1 MSAQDLTDPLL
12 AEIGGAVFQLRRVW
26 SRPDMMRKVRE
37 QTGSQPLQ
45 ASNLMVVHAIAHL
58 TGETHEAQ
66 ARETQARE
74 GKARE
79 GKAREA
85 QAREAQAREAQA
97 REAEALGEVT
107 VGAVAERLEIDPST
121 ASRLVGHAIDAGLVS
136 RRPSPTDARRA
147 NLQLTEAGERVKQV
161 SHRFR
166 MAYLANLME
175 DWAEEEKAEF
185 ARLLTRFTDAVARCP
200 LGLEGI
206 GKIFEEAGAR

>member
-74 GKARE
+74 VRARE
-79 GKAREA
+79 GKAREGK
-85 QAREAQAREAQA
+85 AREAQA

>member
-74 GKARE
+74 VRARE
-79 GKAREA
+79 GKAREGK
-85 QAREAQAREAQA
+85 AREAQA

-161 SHRFR
+161 AHRFR

>member
-74 GKARE
+74 VRARE
-79 GKAREA
+79 GKAREGK
-85 QAREAQAREAQA
+85 AREAQA

-136 RRPSPTDARRA
+136 RRPSPTDARRV

-161 SHRFR
+161 AHRFR
-166 MAYLANLME
+166 MAYLAKLME

>member
-1 MSAQDLTDPLL
+1 
-12 AEIGGAVFQLRRVW
+12 
-26 SRPDMMRKVRE
+26 MMRKVRE

-74 GKARE
+74 VQAREGKARE

-85 QAREAQAREAQA
+85 QAREVRAREGKAREGKAREAQAREAQA

-161 SHRFR
+161 AHRFR